1 MRTGVSECVVEE
13 KNVLCVV
20 SLQARREN
28 LLELLR
34 FELFISHFDDVENL
48 VGDVPL
54 GHGSA
59 RLRHLVRMNNHER
72 AVVTLLHAS
81 RLHERSHVWILVTV
95 TLPKDVSEVGE
106 HGTNIVL
113 ILLLPRVNVCS
124 YEVFEHLSLRLL
136 CPSGVFSGALL
147 GERRLYALTIAFVT
161 RLAQRRSLW
170 RFVGI
175 NLLVI
180 FGCVH
185 ERVRL

>member
-1 MRTGVSECVVEE
+1 MS
-13 KNVLCVV
+13 
-20 SLQARREN
+20 
-28 LLELLR
+28 
-34 FELFISHFDDVENL
+34 
-48 VGDVPL
+48 
-54 GHGSA
+54 
-59 RLRHLVRMNNHER
+59 
-72 AVVTLLHAS
+72 
-81 RLHERSHVWILVTV
+81 
-95 TLPKDVSEVGE
+95 LPKDVSEVGE
-106 HGTNIVL
+106 HGANIVL
-113 ILLLPRVNVCS
+113 VLLLPRVNVCS
-124 YEVFEHLSLRLL
+124 YKVLEHLSLRLL